1 MLALLVVMVNNI
13 FMAGAQH
20 GVTFALKIN
29 IFKKQKRA
37 PGGRATAIARLKRLR
52 RVFC

>member
-1 MLALLVVMVNNI
+1 MIIHNM

-37 PGGRATAIARLKRLR
+37 PGGRATAIARLKQLR

>member
-1 MLALLVVMVNNI
+1 M

-29 IFKKQKRA
+29 KSKTKTC
-37 PGGRATAIARLKRLR
+37 PGWARNSDNSPQVIEVSFLFNIAASWRFL
-52 RVFC
+52 V